1 MAFIRIGRREVLII
15 RSTIITHLICEH
27 VSKRGLGEEH
37 YTGSGR
43 LKKSGTIKGKTSAV
57 ALLA

>member
-1 MAFIRIGRREVLII
+1 MLII